1 MTAPTNYAT
10 SRGVATITL
19 DSAHNRNAFSQA
31 LLRSLMGDLET
42 ALADGSVRVIVLT
55 NSGGTF
61 SAGADLKEDHRSLGS
76 DPLTFADVVAAID
89 GSPKPVVGRI
99 AGHAAG
105 GGAVLAAACDISI
118 ALDTVRIGITE
129 VRLGIAPV
137 PVAAMMAHRMT
148 RRALFEAFLAA
159 DMMPAARAAELG
171 LVNMAVPADQLD
183 ATVAHYVDALV
194 KGAPQAVAATKT
206 ALQAMADGGVGDAR
220 AYAAANTVGF
230 GASEAKEGV
239 AAFLGKR
246 PPAWIPQD

>member
-1 MTAPTNYAT
+1 
-10 SRGVATITL
+10 
-19 DSAHNRNAFSQA
+19 
-31 LLRSLMGDLET
+31 
-42 ALADGSVRVIVLT
+42 
-55 NSGGTF
+55 
-61 SAGADLKEDHRSLGS
+61 
-76 DPLTFADVVAAID
+76 
-89 GSPKPVVGRI
+89 
-99 AGHAAG
+99 
-105 GGAVLAAACDISI
+105 
-118 ALDTVRIGITE
+118 
-129 VRLGIAPV
+129 
-137 PVAAMMAHRMT
+137 
-148 RRALFEAFLAA
+148 
-159 DMMPAARAAELG
+159 MMPAARAAELG